1 MQCNLIYII
10 SLLHFTKLLLTP
22 VFSLYK
28 NHGEDRTFFF
38 GAAAAASMILY
49 LEAKCELKE
58 ARKEVKEA
66 RKRELLLHEQRKQEE
81 EMQRRGLCIWCGRR
95 NYKETSV

>member
-1 MQCNLIYII
+1 MVRIEL
-10 SLLHFTKLLLTP
+10 
-22 VFSLYK
+22 
-28 NHGEDRTFFF
+28 FFF

-81 EMQRRGLCIWCGRR
+81 EMQRRGICIWCGRR

>member
-1 MQCNLIYII
+1 MVRIEL
-10 SLLHFTKLLLTP
+10 
-22 VFSLYK
+22 
-28 NHGEDRTFFF
+28 FFF
-38 GAAAAASMILY
+38 GAAAAASMILYMNLVRKCVRCVTLLCVMILY

>member
-1 MQCNLIYII
+1 MVRIEL
-10 SLLHFTKLLLTP
+10 
-22 VFSLYK
+22 
-28 NHGEDRTFFF
+28 FFF

-58 ARKEVKEA
+58 ARKEA